1 MNRDMN
7 YYIGRQAVALE
18 NTLQSRKTLGENFCS
33 QWKAVCPDRL
43 YLVGSGT
50 SGNAVRVAA
59 PFMQEVLGV
68 ETMAVSPTS
77 LPRVFTQKPLFVFVS
92 QGGYSTNTLH
102 AMKMMRKW
110 PAVTLTGDEK
120 CRVNEMCDKK
130 VVLCCEH
137 EEAGPKTM
145 GYTCTVLTLYLMAL
159 EAAREYGTL
168 TQSEYDSYIEALS
181 RMIHALPRNIETVY
195 TWYAGVEDRL
205 ANAQNYIFVG
215 TTVGQ
220 YVADESA
227 LKLQET
233 VLRPSMG
240 FEYEEFLHGPTSM
253 FDVRPAGFYFLPSES
268 NPDRARLEALAKIHS
283 EWGGFSITMSCGPK
297 GSVSE
302 EAIVVENTD
311 EEWLYP
317 FWQILPGQVIGA
329 NLPEKLGL
337 SGRGRELFSEI
348 DNAVG
353 VKYGGIV

>member
-1 MNRDMN
+1 MNHDMN
-7 YYIGRQAVALE
+7 YYIRRQAIALE
-18 NTLQSRKTLGENFCS
+18 NTLQSRRTLVGNFCS
-33 QWKAVCPDRL
+33 QWKAVRPDRL

-50 SGNAVRVAA
+50 SGNAVRAAA

-68 ETMAVSPTS
+68 ETTAVSPTS
-77 LPRVFTQKPLFVFVS
+77 LPRVFTSRPLFVFVS
-92 QGGYSTNTLH
+92 QGGYSTNILH
-102 AMKMMRKW
+102 AMERMRQW

-120 CRVNEMCDKK
+120 CRVNEMCDKN
-130 VVLCCEH
+130 VVLNCEH

-159 EAAREYGTL
+159 EAAREHGAL
-168 TQSEYDSYIEALS
+168 TQGKYDSYMEALS
-181 RMIHALPRNIETVY
+181 CMIRALPRNIETVY
-195 TWYAGVEDRL
+195 TWYTGAEGRL
-205 ANAQNYIFVG
+205 ANAQSYVFVG
-215 TTVGQ
+215 TSVGQ

-253 FDVRPAGFYFLPSES
+253 FDVRPAGLYFLPGEG
-268 NPDRARLEALAKIHS
+268 NPDRARLEVLAKIHS
-283 EWGGFSITMSCGPK
+283 ERGGFSMTMSCGPK
-297 GSVSE
+297 RSVSE
-302 EAIVVENTD
+302 TAIVVENAD

-337 SGRGRELFSEI
+337 SERGRELFSKI
-348 DNAVG
+348 DKAVG
-353 VKYGGIV
+353 IKYGGIV